1 MRFAKPP
8 NSFREID
15 IFPTKDDVLC
25 AEPPFLRP
33 NIVDGPYEDVEHY
46 LDVQFRLLREDF
58 VRPLREGVQDIMN
71 NTNSRQCDSL
81 SVRVYRNVKF
91 LNAVREKDP
100 RSKLVTEGVLLCF
113 DSGTTNN
120 KKRKQNWEHS
130 KRFLFG
136 GLVCFS
142 SNNFQTI
149 LFATIAG
156 RDLKYLEKGQLLV
169 SFCQPYSEN
178 IYNSDY
184 IMIESEVF
192 FEPYYQVNVYDIKY
206 FSDGTVYAFT
216 IYYTVDND
224 CNNCS

>member
-1 MRFAKPP
+1 MLQVEKMKFAKPP
-8 NSFREID
+8 SDFRQIEIY
-15 IFPTKDDVLC
+15 PSKDDVLC

-33 NIVDGPYEDVEHY
+33 NIVDGPYEDVEQY

-58 VRPLREGVQDIMN
+58 VRPLREGVQDII
-71 NTNSRQCDSL
+71 SRTDSRRCDSL

-91 LNAVREKDP
+91 LRFVREMDARVKV
-100 RSKLVTEGVLLCF
+100 VTEGVLLCF
-113 DSGTTNN
+113 DSGTGSTR
-120 KKRKQNWEHS
+120 KKPNWEHS
-130 KRFLFG
+130 KRFLYG
-136 GLVCFS
+136 GLVCFTC
-142 SNNFQTI
+142 NNFQSI

-192 FEPYYQVNVYDIKY
+192 FEPYYQVKFFHEKFDILLQY
-206 FSDGTVYAFT
+206 
-216 IYYTVDND
+216 
-224 CNNCS
+224 